1 MGNQKSGP
9 SATTGQQPPA
19 LQEAAT
25 SPDPDRKYVAPEKI
39 PIEEQSLHEL
49 YPELDVTNL
58 MQLDRIACKHEHSH
72 LHQDYI
78 KNPLPAL
85 TAALSKPVP
94 VPSYSEV
101 QATKPASL
109 KSSSSPS
116 SKFILPKF
124 SRYVEATE
132 DELAERVE
140 YDMDEQGFFLLIFP
154 LSD

>member
-9 SATTGQQPPA
+9 SATGQQPPA
-19 LQEAAT
+19 LKEAVT

-58 MQLDRIACKHEHSH
+58 MQLDRIDCKHEHSH

-101 QATKPASL
+101 QEPASL
-109 KSSSSPS
+109 KSPLSSS

-124 SRYVEATE
+124 SRYVEPTE

-140 YDMDEQGFFLLIFP
+140 YDMDEQGTLIFP